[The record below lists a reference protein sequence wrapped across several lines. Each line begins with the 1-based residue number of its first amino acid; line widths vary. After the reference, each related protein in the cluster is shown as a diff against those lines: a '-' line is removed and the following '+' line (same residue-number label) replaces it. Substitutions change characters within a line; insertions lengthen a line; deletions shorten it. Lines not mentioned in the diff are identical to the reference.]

1 MVLLITNSN
10 KKTMKLNKSIF
21 ITLLVFPLALL
32 AQENKDVATP
42 PTERKL
48 ERAAFESTALI
59 DNQTNV
65 LNTKGTIEL
74 TMNHRFGSVKGT
86 NDMIGIWAPANIR
99 LGVTY
104 GLTDCITVGFG
115 TTKDNRLQDFNLKG
129 ALLRQTRDNHM
140 PVSVTYYGNAAMSA
154 SLRSTFETTTYKG
167 EVIPYRFSSRLSFFN
182 QLIIERRFNSNVS
195 FQIAPSWSHVN
206 FVESPVKNDLLA
218 VAVGGRVKI
227 NPSTSV
233 LVDYSQPLN
242 TFQGRYPL
250 PGVGL
255 GVEFST
261 GSHAFQLFVTNYKSI
276 VQQQNYMFNQNDFFR
291 SDYMIG
297 FNITRLWHM

>member
-1 MVLLITNSN
+1 MALLITNSN

-104 GLTDCITVGFG
+104 GLTDCITIGFG

-129 ALLRQTRDNHM
+129 ALLRQTRDNAM

-182 QLIIERRFNSNVS
+182 QLIIARRFNSNVS

>member
-1 MVLLITNSN
+1 
-10 KKTMKLNKSIF
+10 MKLNKSIF

-99 LGVTY
+99 LGLTY

-115 TTKDNRLQDFNLKG
+115 TTKDSRLQDFNLKG

-154 SLRSTFETTTYKG
+154 SLKETFETTTYKG

-182 QLIIERRFNSNVS
+182 QLIIARRFNSNVS

-206 FVESPVKNDLLA
+206 FVENPVKNDLFA

-227 NPSTSV
+227 NPSTAV

>member
-1 MVLLITNSN
+1 
-10 KKTMKLNKSIF
+10 MKLNKSIF

-182 QLIIERRFNSNVS
+182 QLIIARRFNSNVS

>member
-1 MVLLITNSN
+1 MALLITNSN

-21 ITLLVFPLALL
+21 IALLVFPLTLL
-32 AQENKDVATP
+32 AQEETAITTP
-42 PTERKL
+42 STKAKL

-59 DNQTNV
+59 DNQSNV

-74 TMNHRFGSVKGT
+74 TMNHRFGTVKGT

-99 LGVTY
+99 LGLTY
-104 GLTDCITVGFG
+104 GLTDCITIGFG
-115 TTKDNRLQDFNLKG
+115 TTKDSRLQDFNLKG
-129 ALLRQTRDNHM
+129 ALLRQTRDNHI

-154 SLRSTFETTTYKG
+154 SPRETFEIITYKG
-167 EVIPYRFSSRLSFFN
+167 EVIPYRFSSRFSFFN
-182 QLIIERRFNSNVS
+182 QIIIAKRFSSNVS

-206 FVESPVKNDLLA
+206 LVEAPIKNDMIA

-227 NPSTSV
+227 NPTTSV

-250 PGVGL
+250 PGIGL

-261 GSHAFQLFVTNYKSI
+261 GSHAFQLFITNYKSI

-291 SDYMIG
+291 SEYMIG

>member
-1 MVLLITNSN
+1 
-10 KKTMKLNKSIF
+10 MKLNKSIF

-32 AQENKDVATP
+32 AQDNKDVATP

-104 GLTDCITVGFG
+104 GLTDCITLGFG
-115 TTKDNRLQDFNLKG
+115 TTKDSRLQDFNLKG

-154 SLRSTFETTTYKG
+154 SLRETFETTTYKG

-182 QLIIERRFNSNVS
+182 QLIIARRFNSNVS

-227 NPSTSV
+227 NPSTAV

>member
-1 MVLLITNSN
+1 
-10 KKTMKLNKSIF
+10 MKLNKSIF

-104 GLTDCITVGFG
+104 GLTDCITLGFG

-182 QLIIERRFNSNVS
+182 QLIIARRFNSNVS